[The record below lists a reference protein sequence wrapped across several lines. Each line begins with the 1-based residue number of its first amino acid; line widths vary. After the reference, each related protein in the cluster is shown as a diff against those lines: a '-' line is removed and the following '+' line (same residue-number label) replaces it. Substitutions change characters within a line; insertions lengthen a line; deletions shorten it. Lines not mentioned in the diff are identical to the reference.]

1 MSVTQLASQPD
12 DSPQSPTP
20 TRFYLPELDSLRFFA
35 FLAVFVWHLQPLP
48 DSLVTA
54 PHTSPLETLALA
66 TWRSGQFGVDLFFT
80 LSAFLI
86 TELLTREQR
95 QFDTLD
101 IRAFYMRR
109 ILRIWPLYFGF
120 LAALYIALALAPGAH
135 VPWRALPAFAA
146 FVGNFAMYRGVF
158 VPLSLGILWSVSL
171 EEQFYLLWPWVV
183 ARVSRRGML
192 AVAILMWLFSI
203 LFRSM
208 LIARGVPPRTI
219 WWNSFARLD
228 PLACGIMMSVILRG
242 STIDLSLTGR
252 RAIALASV
260 MLIVFAG
267 YCSPREE
274 GVAMFWFTLAYPA
287 AAVGCA
293 GVVLAALGIGNH
305 RGAWLLN
312 PALKYLGRISYGLYV
327 FHATMLILALKMLR
341 GLEPHP
347 AMHTAAVGAL
357 TLAMTISVAASSY
370 RWFEKPF
377 LRLKNRFQ
385 RVRSMPV

>member
-1 MSVTQLASQPD
+1 MSVTQLASRPD
-12 DSPQSPTP
+12 DTQSPTP

-35 FLAVFVWHLQPLP
+35 FLAVFLWHLQPLP

-54 PHTSPLETLALA
+54 PHKSLLETLALA

-95 QFDTLD
+95 QFGTLD
-101 IRAFYMRR
+101 IRAFYVRR

-135 VPWRALPAFAA
+135 VPWRALPAFAI

-192 AVAILMWLFSI
+192 TAAILMWMFSI
-203 LFRSM
+203 FFRWL
-208 LIARGVPPRTI
+208 LIGHGVPPRTI

-228 PLACGIMMSVILRG
+228 PLACGILMSVILRG
-242 STIDLSLTGR
+242 STIALSLTGR
-252 RAIALASV
+252 RAIALASIL
-260 MLIVFAG
+260 LIVFAG
-267 YCSPREE
+267 YCSPREQ
-274 GVAMFWFTLAYPA
+274 GVAPLWLMLAYPVA
-287 AAVGCA
+287 ALGCA
-293 GVVLAALGIGNH
+293 GVVLAALGVGNLP
-305 RGAWLLN
+305 GAWLLN

-327 FHATMLILALKMLR
+327 FHATMLVLALKLLR
-341 GLEPHP
+341 GLAPHP
-347 AMHTAAVGAL
+347 ATHTGAVAVL
-357 TLAMTISVAASSY
+357 TLATTIGVAAASY
-370 RWFEKPF
+370 QWFEKPF
-377 LRLKNRFQ
+377 LKLKSRFQ
-385 RVRSMPV
+385 HVRSMPV